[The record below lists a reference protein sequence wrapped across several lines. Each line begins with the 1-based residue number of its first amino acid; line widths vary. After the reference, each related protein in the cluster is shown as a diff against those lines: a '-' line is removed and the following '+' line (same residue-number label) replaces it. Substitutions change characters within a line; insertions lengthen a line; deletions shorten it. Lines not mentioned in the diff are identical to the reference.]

1 MDMHA
6 VPVDADA
13 DALRELAGTLP
24 RGRVFHSSRA
34 AGRAGIAR
42 K

>member
-6 VPVDADA
+6 VPVET
-13 DALRELAGTLP
+13 DALRELAGNLP